1 MKPSSFAESWQKIY
15 NVAWSNLQASQSYIE
30 KISQYEEEKAADA
43 NGQIH
48 LEDINIEVA
57 NNRIS
62 SENEPYQEMIY

>member
-15 NVAWSNLQASQSYIE
+15 SEAWSNLQASQSYIE
-30 KISQYEEEKAADA
+30 KISQYEEEKAVDA

-57 NNRIS
+57 VNKIS

>member
-30 KISQYEEEKAADA
+30 KISQYEEEKAVDA
-43 NGQIH
+43 NDQIH

-62 SENEPYQEMIY
+62 SESEPYQEMIY